1 MKFGQKRIT
10 ELAEVVSGGTPK
22 SNISEYWDGDIL
34 WATPTDVSKN
44 KKKFLTT
51 TERQLTKLGLEKSS
65 AKVLPEKSVL
75 LTSRAPI
82 GLVAINEEAMS
93 TNQGFKNLIPKAST
107 SPDYLYWWLKCNTKK
122 LQFMGTGA
130 TFKELSKAT
139 IERLTLPCPPLA
151 EQKRIAGILDAAE
164 ELREKRQRSLELL
177 DELKQSI
184 FIDMFGEE
192 ITASSNSVGSI
203 VEDFQ
208 TGKSL
213 APSSVDTPELNRVLK
228 VSAVTSGKFK
238 AKESK
243 PLPTTY
249 LPAENHFV
257 QSGDLLFSRANTSEL
272 IGATA
277 LVKECANN
285 IVLSDKL
292 WRFKFKSAKKA
303 YSTYIQYAFWR
314 PEFRR
319 EIVQRASGTSGSM
332 KNISKPKVLS
342 IPLKIPC
349 LEKAVL
355 FSDKISALELH
366 EVRLRSSSQQIDEL
380 FTSLQHKAF
389 AGELSGTAA

>member
-51 TERQLTKLGLEKSS
+51 TARQLTKLGLEKSS

-139 IERLTLPCPPLA
+139 IERLTLPCPPLE

-164 ELREKRQRSLELL
+164 DLRQKRQRSLELL

-184 FIDMFGEE
+184 FIDMFGDIGKNKKIFQIGKIRDLVTKTQYGTSAKAFEDGALPILRMGN
-192 ITASSNSVGSI
+192 ITYNGSI
-203 VEDFQ
+203 DLSNLKFIDISEKDLPKYTVRRGDILFNRTNSKELVGKTTVVETDEKFAFA
-208 TGKSL
+208 GYLVRARVNEK
-213 APSSVDTPELNRVLK
+213 ATPEFVSGYLNSPFGKALLAHECNAIVGQANINAEKMKDLPIMIPPLILQQEFSMKLAKLK
-228 VSAVTSGKFK
+228 
-238 AKESK
+238 
-243 PLPTTY
+243 
-249 LPAENHFV
+249 
-257 QSGDLLFSRANTSEL
+257 
-272 IGATA
+272 
-277 LVKECANN
+277 
-285 IVLSDKL
+285 
-292 WRFKFKSAKKA
+292 
-303 YSTYIQYAFWR
+303 
-314 PEFRR
+314 EFR
-319 EIVQRASGTSGSM
+319 
-332 KNISKPKVLS
+332 NKVLTS
-342 IPLKIPC
+342 
-349 LEKAVL
+349 
-355 FSDKISALELH
+355 SDHTS
-366 EVRLRSSSQQIDEL
+366 EL

-389 AGELSGTAA
+389 AGELSGIAP